1 MSDVGYLEQ
10 IRHLVE
16 LQKVDDEIHE
26 VNQARDNAPRALKEL
41 ERRFKDVEARRAH
54 IQEKLYHLNDQK
66 KRLALELDDDSLKMK
81 KSKTKL
87 MQAGNTREY
96 QAMMREMDSMEKIFH
111 TREEEKSTLVDELN
125 TQNSALEEI
134 EKEYAEIEAQLN
146 ASRESLAE
154 LLRKADEDLQILND
168 KRRVAS
174 QHIEEPKF
182 RRYEFIRKRLEHP
195 VIVKVEEGI
204 CSGCHI
210 AIPPQTFIELQTGQ
224 QILSCPNCQ
233 RLIFWDRHFETPE
246 EAASREA
253 ARLKNME
260 NEPET
265 EDETQT
271 DQADI
276 EEE

>member
-1 MSDVGYLEQ
+1 MSDAVYLEQ

-26 VNQARDNAPRALKEL
+26 VNMIKENAPAALKDL
-41 ERRFKDVEARRAH
+41 EQKFKDVEARRARV
-54 IQEKLYHLNDQK
+54 QEKLYHLNDQK
-66 KRLALELDDDSLKMK
+66 KRIALELDDDSQKMK

-87 MQAGNTREY
+87 MQAENTREY
-96 QAMMREMDSMEKIFH
+96 QAVMREMDSMEKIFR
-111 TREEEKSTLVDELN
+111 TREEEKTTLAEELSQ
-125 TQNSALEEI
+125 QNAALEEL
-134 EKEYAEIEAQLN
+134 EKEYQEVEASLQERR
-146 ASRESLAE
+146 ASLAQT
-154 LLRKADEDLQILND
+154 LQKADEDLQILQD

-174 QHIEEPKF
+174 KYIEEPKF
-182 RRYEFIRKRLEHP
+182 RRYEFIRRRLEHP
-195 VIVKVEEGI
+195 VIVKVSEGI

-246 EAASREA
+246 EAAEREA
-253 ARLKNME
+253 ARQKAREKL
-260 NEPET
+260 PPQ
-265 EDETQT
+265 EDET
-271 DQADI
+271 DEDIVLI

>member
-1 MSDVGYLEQ
+1 MSDAGYLEQ

-26 VNQARDNAPRALKEL
+26 VNLARENAPRALKEL
-41 ERRFKDVEARRAH
+41 ERKFHEVEARRAH

-66 KRLALELDDDSLKMK
+66 KRLSLELDDESQKMK
-81 KSKTKL
+81 KSKIKL
-87 MQAGNTREY
+87 MQAENTREY
-96 QAMMREMDSMEKIFH
+96 QAVMREMDSMERIFRN
-111 TREEEKSTLVDELN
+111 REEEKTTLAEELN
-125 TQNSALEEI
+125 QQNNAYEEVEKEFTAIDAQLKASRASLEETL
-134 EKEYAEIEAQLN
+134 K
-146 ASRESLAE
+146 
-154 LLRKADEDLQILND
+154 KADEELQILND

-174 QHIEEPKF
+174 QYIEEPKF

-195 VIVKVEEGI
+195 VIVKVEDGI

-246 EAASREA
+246 EAARREA
-253 ARLKNME
+253 ARQQARERQLDE
-260 NEPET
+260 EAET
-265 EDETQT
+265 DDEVS
-271 DQADI
+271 